1 MRRRL
6 ADGARGKRSRGSGGP
21 VLLVASAAVVAIGT
35 VAIGTAGT
43 AIAAPAAVSQPPL
56 SAALAGRLSP
66 SATRHVLVFMKD
78 QPAVAAPGS
87 AAAKTRA
94 SAIAASQS
102 QVLGE
107 LAQVR
112 ATHVIAYHLV
122 NALAATVSAGEA
134 ARLAAN
140 PAVRRVI
147 PDSQIQGPAEPARPG
162 GPARPAAGQSVRPL
176 RGACLPRGKAQ
187 LEPEALALTGTQ
199 SASRRARTARSLGF
213 TGAGVTVAWM
223 AEGIDINNVN
233 FIRPG
238 GKSVFTGYRD
248 FSGDG
253 TRAPTD
259 GAESF
264 LDANAIAGQGRHTY
278 NIQHFSAQSPKAPC
292 NIRIEGVAPG
302 VKLIGLKVYGTHDV
316 GTTSGFIAAIQ
327 YAVDHRVNVLS
338 QSFGNDGLPDI
349 TTLDALDQAD
359 NAAVRAGV
367 TVVVS
372 TGDSGPF
379 NMIATPAT
387 DPGVLSVGA
396 STDFRFYAMTNYA
409 EADQFAR
416 TGWLNDNISPL
427 SSSGFDAAGR
437 TLDMV
442 APGDLSFAS
451 CSTDT
456 KIYAGCTNFL
466 GHASG
471 IEESGG
477 TSQSAPLTAGAAAL
491 VIQAYRK
498 SHHGRSPAPALV
510 KQILLSTATDLRAPA
525 SEQGAGLLNSY
536 KAVQVAESVHTSA
549 GSPRATGSTL
559 LASASQ
565 LNATGP
571 AGAPESWKV
580 TVTNT
585 GSAAQTVR
593 LSGRS
598 FGPAQ
603 VAGTGSVT
611 LSNAHSRHF
620 TDYTG
625 ARSNYGE
632 LHFEVGKGQNRLSA
646 EIGYPGDPAR
656 GLDARARLILIDPRG
671 RFAAHSLP
679 QGIGNFGNV
688 DVVNPAPG
696 RWTAIIFCRQ
706 AGNAGGTAGRILF
719 QASTQRF
726 TSFGSVSPAA
736 LRLKAR
742 ASGVF
747 SFAAAT
753 PAQPGDAYGSV
764 VLNSGH
770 GATSIPV
777 TLRSLV
783 DAAGGQAFSG
793 TVTGGNG
800 RDTGAAGNGQ
810 VQYYEFTVPS
820 GQPDVSAEVALAND
834 PANVVDSYLVNP
846 DGQLMGYGSNYLATA
861 FDNTTGQFTY
871 APKLQTNVFAASAVP
886 GRWTLVIVFNNP
898 VAGNELSD
906 HYTGSISLTAGASA
920 AAAPP
925 SPPLPD
931 STATTLPQGVS
942 SQFSIAV
949 TNNGAAPEDFFAD
962 PRLSALARISLPLLN
977 SSSTF
982 PLPLTGADFPAEW
995 VVPTQTTQVSVTAT
1009 GSRPVTFSYGPF
1021 LGDPLTYVSSRP
1033 ASKVQLSSFR
1043 ANLTGTDPVAPGGWY
1058 AVPNETEADGY
1069 TTKPAPKGSVR
1080 VTVSAVTQEFDPAV
1094 SSSTGDF
1101 WQGAV
1106 NPFASFSIF
1115 PIGPGQTGTITVTIT
1130 PTGKPGTVVSGTL
1143 YIDDFVPATQDS
1155 GSELLAI
1162 PYAYTI
1168 GS

>member
-6 ADGARGKRSRGSGGP
+6 AGDAR
-21 VLLVASAAVVAIGT
+21 VLAAAASAAAVVIGT
-35 VAIGTAGT
+35 VAIGPAGT
-43 AIAAPAAVSQPPL
+43 AVAAPAAGSQPPM
-56 SAALAGRLSP
+56 SAALAARLSP
-66 SATRHVLVFMKD
+66 NATRHVLVFMKD
-78 QPAVAAPGS
+78 QPAVAAPGT
-87 AAAKTRA
+87 AAARIRA
-94 SAIAASQS
+94 SAIAASQGP
-102 QVLGE
+102 VLGE
-107 LAQVR
+107 LARLR
-112 ATHVIAYHLV
+112 APHVVAYHLV
-122 NALAATVSAGEA
+122 NALAATVSAAEA
-134 ARLAAN
+134 ARLAAS

-147 PDSQIQGPAEPARPG
+147 PDAQIQGPAGPALAG
-162 GPARPAAGQSVRPL
+162 GPSGPAAARAVQPL
-176 RGACLPRGKAQ
+176 RGACLPHGRAQ

-199 SASRRARTARSLGF
+199 SASRRARTARSLGL

-233 FIRPG
+233 FIRPD
-238 GKSVFTGYRD
+238 GKSVFTAYRD

-278 NIQHFSAQSPKAPC
+278 DIQHFSAQSPKAPC

-302 VKLIGLKVYGTHDV
+302 VHLIGLKVYGTRDV

-327 YAVDHRVNVLS
+327 YAVDHHVNVLS
-338 QSFGNDGLPDI
+338 QSFGSDGLPDVS
-349 TTLDALDQAD
+349 TLDALDQAD

-367 TVVVS
+367 TVVAS

-379 NMIATPAT
+379 NMISTPAT

-456 KIYAGCTNFL
+456 KIYSGCTNFL
-466 GHASG
+466 GRPSG

-510 KQILLSTATDLRAPA
+510 RQILLSTATDLGAPA
-525 SEQGAGLLNSY
+525 AEQGAGLLNSY
-536 KAVQVAESVHTSA
+536 KAVQLAESVRTSA

-559 LASASQ
+559 LTSASQ

-571 AGAPESWKV
+571 AGTPESWKV
-580 TVTNT
+580 TITNT
-585 GSAAQTVR
+585 GSAVQRVR

-598 FGPAQ
+598 FGPAR
-603 VAGTGSVT
+603 VVGTGSVT
-611 LSNAHSRHF
+611 LSNAHSGHF

-632 LHFEVGKGQNRLSA
+632 LHFVVGTGQNRLSA

-656 GLDARARLILIDPRG
+656 GLDARVRLILIDPRG

-679 QGIGNFGNV
+679 QGIGNFGNA

-696 RWTAIIFCRQ
+696 RWTAIIFSPES
-706 AGNAGGTAGRILF
+706 GPAGGTAGRIPF
-719 QASTQRF
+719 QASTQAF
-726 TSFGSVSPAA
+726 TRFGSVSPAT
-736 LRLKAR
+736 LRLGAR

-747 SFAAAT
+747 TFVAST
-753 PAQPGDAYGSV
+753 PAQPGDADGSV

-783 DAAGGQAFSG
+783 DAAGGGIFSG

-800 RDTGAAGNGQ
+800 RATGAAGNGQ
-810 VQYYEFTVPS
+810 VQYYAFAVPS
-820 GQPDVSAEVALAND
+820 GQRDVSADVTLAND
-834 PANVVDSYLVNP
+834 PANLVDGYLVNP

-861 FDNTTGQFTY
+861 FDSVTGQFSY
-871 APKLQTNVFAASAVP
+871 APKLQMNVLAASAVP

-906 HYTGSISLTAGASA
+906 RYTGRISLTAGASA

-931 STATTLPQGVS
+931 SPSATLPQGVA

-949 TNNGAAPEDFFAD
+949 TNNAAAAEDFFAD
-962 PRLSALARISLPLLN
+962 PRLATMARISLPLLN
-977 SSSTF
+977 PSVTF
-982 PLPLTGADFPAEW
+982 PLPLTSADFPAEW
-995 VVPTQTTQVSVTAT
+995 VVPTQTTEVSVTAT

-1033 ASKVQLSSFR
+1033 ASKVQSSSFT
-1043 ANLTGTDPVAPGGWY
+1043 ANVRGPTRWRPVA
-1058 AVPNETEADGY
+1058 
-1069 TTKPAPKGSVR
+1069 GSPYRMRPRPHQALVD
-1080 VTVSAVTQEFDPAV
+1080 AVTSGRLTAE
-1094 SSSTGDF
+1094 
-1101 WQGAV
+1101 QG
-1106 NPFASFSIF
+1106 
-1115 PIGPGQTGTITVTIT
+1115 
-1130 PTGKPGTVVSGTL
+1130 L
-1143 YIDDFVPATQDS
+1143 
-1155 GSELLAI
+1155 
-1162 PYAYTI
+1162 
-1168 GS
+1168 